1 MTPRSNNKP
10 NGEITR
16 VAVVTGSSSGIGFE
30 TALLLAKSGFHTYA
44 TMRNLEKSKRI
55 TKIANTEKL
64 PLQVVQLDV
73 NDDIS
78 VKNAIDKIV
87 GAAAAENKRIDALV
101 NNAGYGLVGAFE
113 DLSLEE
119 IKAQFETNFFGVI
132 RVTQQVLPVMRKQ
145 NTSGDGGGTIVNV
158 SSVGG
163 RMSVPILSA
172 YQSTKFALEGLSESM
187 SYEMEPFGIRVV
199 IIEPGFIRTNIVNS
213 STSAQKALDPK
224 SPYFPLMQ
232 KVKNH
237 FKSMIENASSSSPP
251 EDVAKIILQAITSK
265 NPQLRYTVG
274 NDAATIIQA
283 RMNMPDKEFRKMVI
297 QNFSL

>member
-1 MTPRSNNKP
+1 MIPKSNNNKP
-10 NGEITR
+10 NGKISR
-16 VAVVTGSSSGIGFE
+16 IAVVTGSSSGIGFE
-30 TALLLAKSGFHTYA
+30 TALLLARSGFHTYA
-44 TMRNLEKSKRI
+44 TMRNLEKSKKI
-55 TKIANTEKL
+55 TEIANTEKL
-64 PLQVVQLDV
+64 SLQVVQLDV

-87 GAAAAENKRIDALV
+87 SAAAENKRIDVLV
-101 NNAGYGLVGAFE
+101 NNAGYGLFGSLE
-113 DLSLEE
+113 DTSIEE

-132 RVTQQVLPVMRKQ
+132 RVTQQVLPIMRKQ
-145 NTSGDGGGTIVNV
+145 HSGGGRIVNV

-163 RMSVPILSA
+163 RIGVPILSA

-187 SYEMEPFGIRVV
+187 SYELEPFGIRVV

-213 STSAQKALDPK
+213 STPAEKALDPK

-237 FKSMIENASSSSPP
+237 FKSMMENASSSSPS
-251 EDVAKIILQAITSK
+251 EEVAKVILQAITSK

-297 QNFSL
+297 QNLSL

>member
-16 VAVVTGSSSGIGFE
+16 IAVVTGSSSGIGFE
-30 TALLLAKSGFHTYA
+30 TALLLARSGFHTYA
-44 TMRNLEKSKRI
+44 TMRNLEKSKNI
-55 TKIANTEKL
+55 TEIANTEKL

-87 GAAAAENKRIDALV
+87 AAAENKRIDVLV
-101 NNAGYGLVGAFE
+101 NNAGYGLFGPLE
-113 DLSLEE
+113 DISIEE
-119 IKAQFETNFFGVI
+119 IKAQFETNFFGAI

-145 NTSGDGGGTIVNV
+145 NSGGTIVNV

-163 RMSVPILSA
+163 RIGIPVLSA

-187 SYEMEPFGIRVV
+187 SYELEPFGIRVV
-199 IIEPGFIRTNIVNS
+199 IIEPGFIRTNIINS
-213 STSAQKALDPK
+213 STSAEKALDPK

-237 FKSMIENASSSSPP
+237 FKSMMENASSPP
-251 EDVAKIILQAITSK
+251 EEVAKVILQAITSE

-283 RMNMPDKEFRKMVI
+283 RMKMSDNEFKKMII
-297 QNFSL
+297 QSFSL

>member
-30 TALLLAKSGFHTYA
+30 TALLLARSGFHTYA

-87 GAAAAENKRIDALV
+87 GAAAEENKRIDALV
-101 NNAGYGLVGAFE
+101 NNAGYGLVGALE

-119 IKAQFETNFFGVI
+119 IKAQFETNLFGVI

-145 NTSGDGGGTIVNV
+145 NSGGGGGGTIVNV

-163 RMSVPILSA
+163 RMGIPILSA
-172 YQSTKFALEGLSESM
+172 YQSTKFALEGLSESI
-187 SYEMEPFGIRVV
+187 SYELEPFGIRVV

-237 FKSMIENASSSSPP
+237 FKSMIENASSSPP
-251 EDVAKIILQAITSK
+251 EDVAKVILQAITSK

-297 QNFSL
+297 QNF

>member
-1 MTPRSNNKP
+1 MTPKSNNKP

-16 VAVVTGSSSGIGFE
+16 IAVVTGSSRGIGFE
-30 TALLLAKSGFHTYA
+30 TALLLARSGFHTYA
-44 TMRNLEKSKRI
+44 TMRNLEKSKSI
-55 TKIANTEKL
+55 TEIANTEKL

-87 GAAAAENKRIDALV
+87 GAAAENKRIDALV

-113 DLSLEE
+113 DLSVEE
-119 IKAQFETNFFGVI
+119 IKAQFETNLYGVI

-145 NTSGDGGGTIVNV
+145 NSGGTIVNV
-158 SSVGG
+158 SLVGG
-163 RMSVPILSA
+163 RIGVPVLSA

-187 SYEMEPFGIRVV
+187 SYELEPFGIRVV

-251 EDVAKIILQAITSK
+251 EEVAKVILHAITSE

>member
-1 MTPRSNNKP
+1 MTHRNNNNKP

-16 VAVVTGSSSGIGFE
+16 IAVVTGSSSGIGFE
-30 TALLLAKSGFHTYA
+30 TALLLARSGFHTYA
-44 TMRNLEKSKRI
+44 TMRNLEKSKNI
-55 TKIANTEKL
+55 TDIANNEKL

-78 VKNAIDKIV
+78 VKNAIDNIV
-87 GAAAAENKRIDALV
+87 AAAENKRIDVLV
-101 NNAGYGLVGAFE
+101 NNAGYGLFGPFE
-113 DLSLEE
+113 DISIEE

-132 RVTQQVLPVMRKQ
+132 RVTQQVLPVMRNQ
-145 NTSGDGGGTIVNV
+145 SIGGTIVNV

-163 RMSVPILSA
+163 RIGVPVLSA

-187 SYEMEPFGIRVV
+187 SYELEPFGIRLV
-199 IIEPGFIRTNIVNS
+199 IIEPGFIRTNIINS
-213 STSAQKALDPK
+213 SASAEKALDSK
-224 SPYFPLMQ
+224 SPYFLLMQ

-237 FKSMIENASSSSPP
+237 FKSMMENASSSSPP
-251 EDVAKIILQAITSK
+251 EEVAKVILQSITSK

>member
-1 MTPRSNNKP
+1 MTARSNNNNKS

-16 VAVVTGSSSGIGFE
+16 IAVVTGSSSGIGFE
-30 TALLLAKSGFHTYA
+30 TALLLARSGFHTYA
-44 TMRNLEKSKRI
+44 TMRNLEKSKKI
-55 TKIANTEKL
+55 TEIANTEKL

-87 GAAAAENKRIDALV
+87 AATAENKRIDILV
-101 NNAGYGLVGAFE
+101 NNAGYGLFGSLE
-113 DLSLEE
+113 DTSLEE

-145 NTSGDGGGTIVNV
+145 NSGGGTIVNV

-163 RMSVPILSA
+163 RIGVPVLSA

-187 SYEMEPFGIRVV
+187 SYELEPFGIRVV
-199 IIEPGFIRTNIVNS
+199 IIEPGFIRTNIINS
-213 STSAQKALDPK
+213 STSAEKALDPK
-224 SPYFPLMQ
+224 SPYFSLMQ
-232 KVKNH
+232 KVKNY
-237 FKSMIENASSSSPP
+237 FKSMMENASSSSPP
-251 EDVAKIILQAITSK
+251 EEVAKVILQAITSE
-265 NPQLRYTVG
+265 NPQLRYIVD

>member
-1 MTPRSNNKP
+1 MTPRSNNNKP
-10 NGEITR
+10 NGEITP

-30 TALLLAKSGFHTYA
+30 TALLLARSGFHIYA
-44 TMRNLEKSKRI
+44 TMRNLEKSKNI
-55 TKIANTEKL
+55 TEIANTEKL

-73 NDDIS
+73 DDDRS
-78 VKNAIDKIV
+78 VKNAINKIV
-87 GAAAAENKRIDALV
+87 AAAENKRIDVLV
-101 NNAGYGLVGAFE
+101 NNAGYGLFGSLE
-113 DLSLEE
+113 DTLIEE

-145 NTSGDGGGTIVNV
+145 NSGGTIVNV

-163 RMSVPILSA
+163 RIGVPVLSA

-187 SYEMEPFGIRVV
+187 SYELEPFGISVV

-237 FKSMIENASSSSPP
+237 FKSMMENASSSSPP
-251 EDVAKIILQAITSK
+251 EEVAKVILQAITSE

>member
-1 MTPRSNNKP
+1 MTPKSKKNKP
-10 NGEITR
+10 NGEISR
-16 VAVVTGSSSGIGFE
+16 IAVVTGSSSGIGFE
-30 TALLLAKSGFHTYA
+30 TALLLARSGFHTYA
-44 TMRNLEKSKRI
+44 TMRNLEKSKSI
-55 TKIANTEKL
+55 TEIANTEKL

-78 VKNAIDKIV
+78 VKNAIDKIA

-145 NTSGDGGGTIVNV
+145 NNGGGGTIVNV

-163 RMSVPILSA
+163 RMGVPILSA

-187 SYEMEPFGIRVV
+187 SYGLEPFGIRVV

-251 EDVAKIILQAITSK
+251 EDVAKVILQAITSK

-274 NDAATIIQA
+274 DDAATIIQA

>member
-1 MTPRSNNKP
+1 MTHRNNNNKP

-16 VAVVTGSSSGIGFE
+16 IAVVTGSSSGIGFE
-30 TALLLAKSGFHTYA
+30 TALLLARSGFHTYA
-44 TMRNLEKSKRI
+44 TMRNLEKSKNI
-55 TKIANTEKL
+55 TDIANNEKL

-87 GAAAAENKRIDALV
+87 AAAENKRIDVLV
-101 NNAGYGLVGAFE
+101 NNAGYGLFGPLE
-113 DLSLEE
+113 DISIEE

-132 RVTQQVLPVMRKQ
+132 RVTQQVLPVMRNQ
-145 NTSGDGGGTIVNV
+145 SIGGTIANV

-163 RMSVPILSA
+163 RIGVPVLSA

-187 SYEMEPFGIRVV
+187 SYELEPFGIRVV
-199 IIEPGFIRTNIVNS
+199 IIEPGFIRTNIINS
-213 STSAQKALDPK
+213 SASAEKALDSK
-224 SPYFPLMQ
+224 SPYFLLMQ

-237 FKSMIENASSSSPP
+237 FKSMMENASSSSPP
-251 EDVAKIILQAITSK
+251 EEVAKVILQSITSK

>member
-1 MTPRSNNKP
+1 MTPKSNNKP

-16 VAVVTGSSSGIGFE
+16 IAVVTGSSSGIGFE
-30 TALLLAKSGFHTYA
+30 TALLLARSGFHTYA
-44 TMRNLEKSKRI
+44 TMRNLEKSKSI
-55 TKIANTEKL
+55 TEIANTEKL

-87 GAAAAENKRIDALV
+87 GAAAENKRIDALV

-113 DLSLEE
+113 DLSIEE
-119 IKAQFETNFFGVI
+119 IKAQFETNLYGVI

-145 NTSGDGGGTIVNV
+145 NSGGTIVNV

-163 RMSVPILSA
+163 RIGVPILSA

-187 SYEMEPFGIRVV
+187 SYELEPFGIRVV

-237 FKSMIENASSSSPP
+237 FKSMMENASSSSPP
-251 EDVAKIILQAITSK
+251 EEVAKVILQAITSK

-297 QNFSL
+297 QNLSL

>member
-16 VAVVTGSSSGIGFE
+16 IAVVTGSSSGIGFE
-30 TALLLAKSGFHTYA
+30 TALLLARSGFHTYA
-44 TMRNLEKSKRI
+44 TMRNLEKSKSI
-55 TKIANTEKL
+55 TEIANTEKL

-87 GAAAAENKRIDALV
+87 SAAENKRIDALV
-101 NNAGYGLVGAFE
+101 NNAGYGLFGPLE
-113 DLSLEE
+113 DTSIEE

-132 RVTQQVLPVMRKQ
+132 RVTQRVLPVMRKQ
-145 NTSGDGGGTIVNV
+145 NSGGTIVNV

-163 RMSVPILSA
+163 RIGVPVLSA

-187 SYEMEPFGIRVV
+187 SYELEPFGIKVV

-224 SPYFPLMQ
+224 SPYFPLTQ
-232 KVKNH
+232 R
-237 FKSMIENASSSSPP
+237 
-251 EDVAKIILQAITSK
+251 QRITL
-265 NPQLRYTVG
+265 NQ
-274 NDAATIIQA
+274 
-283 RMNMPDKEFRKMVI
+283 
-297 QNFSL
+297 

>member
-1 MTPRSNNKP
+1 MTPRSSNNNKP
-10 NGEITR
+10 NREITDH

-30 TALLLAKSGFHTYA
+30 IALMLARSGFHTYA
-44 TMRNLEKSKRI
+44 TMRNLEKSKKI
-55 TKIANTEKL
+55 TEIANTQKL

-87 GAAAAENKRIDALV
+87 AAENKRIDVLV
-101 NNAGYGLVGAFE
+101 NNAGYGLFGPLA
-113 DLSLEE
+113 DTSIEE

-132 RVTQQVLPVMRKQ
+132 RVAQQVLPVMRKQ
-145 NTSGDGGGTIVNV
+145 NSGGTIVNI

-163 RMSVPILSA
+163 RIGVPVLSA
-172 YQSTKFALEGLSESM
+172 YQSTKFALEALSESM
-187 SYEMEPFGIRVV
+187 SYELEPFGIRVV
-199 IIEPGFIRTNIVNS
+199 IIEPGFIRTNIINS
-213 STSAQKALDPK
+213 STSAEKALDPK
-224 SPYFPLMQ
+224 SPYFPLMK
-232 KVKNH
+232 KVKNY
-237 FKSMIENASSSSPP
+237 FKSMMENASSSPP
-251 EDVAKIILQAITSK
+251 EEVAKVILQAVTSE

-274 NDAATIIQA
+274 NDAAAIIQA

>member
-1 MTPRSNNKP
+1 MTPKSNNNNKP

-16 VAVVTGSSSGIGFE
+16 IAVVTGSSSGIGFE
-30 TALLLAKSGFHTYA
+30 TALLLARSGFHTYA
-44 TMRNLEKSKRI
+44 TMRNLEKSKSI
-55 TKIANTEKL
+55 TEIANTEKL

-87 GAAAAENKRIDALV
+87 SAAENKRIDVLV
-101 NNAGYGLVGAFE
+101 NNAGYGLFGSVE
-113 DLSLEE
+113 DTSIEE

-132 RVTQQVLPVMRKQ
+132 RVTQQVLPIMRKQ
-145 NTSGDGGGTIVNV
+145 HSGGGTIVNV

-163 RMSVPILSA
+163 RIGVPVLSA

-187 SYEMEPFGIRVV
+187 SYELEPFGIRVV

-237 FKSMIENASSSSPP
+237 FKSMMENASSSSPP
-251 EDVAKIILQAITSK
+251 EEVAKVILQAITSK
-265 NPQLRYTVG
+265 NQQLRYTVG